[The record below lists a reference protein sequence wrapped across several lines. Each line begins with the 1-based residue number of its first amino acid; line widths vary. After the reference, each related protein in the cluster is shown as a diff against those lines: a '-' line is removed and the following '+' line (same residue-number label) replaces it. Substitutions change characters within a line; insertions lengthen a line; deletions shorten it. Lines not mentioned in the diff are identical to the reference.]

1 MIGLKNLIGQKRPV
15 QLLTNALQNGKMPH
29 AWLFTGEDGVGKK
42 TAALALAM
50 ISNCR
55 NPDQLAVGEPQGDG
69 QRLTCPRA
77 CGSCRPCKKI
87 AAGVHPEVRVLT
99 ASGANIRIDQ
109 VRSLCADLALKSD
122 EASRRFVIVDPA
134 GRMNAEAA
142 NALLKILEEPPEHT
156 VFVLIAADTGD
167 LLPTIVSRC
176 QHIRFHPIT
185 PADIER
191 YLRDQCQTDPQQ
203 AMIVAALARGSL
215 GRAIEMAAQDWFS
228 RRNFFIGQLG
238 SLPELPRSL
247 RHVLAET
254 LAKDKD
260 RMETN
265 LEIMKNWFRDMA
277 VISSAPERIYN
288 RDIPEQLKQAGNRI
302 SIDRIIEKTDAIAAA
317 EKALTTNANARL
329 VMDELVEALAVQ
341 GGKTY

>member
-1 MIGLKNLIGQKRPV
+1 MIGLKDLIGQKRPV
-15 QLLTNALQNGKMPH
+15 QLLANALQNGKMPH

-50 ISNCR
+50 ISNCQ
-55 NPDQLAVGEPQGDG
+55 NPDLTGRPASPADG
-69 QRLTCPRA
+69 QSRGWPRA

-87 AAGVHPEVRVLT
+87 AAGVHPEVRVL
-99 ASGANIRIDQ
+99 APSGPNIRIDRI
-109 VRSLCADLALKSD
+109 RSLCSDLALKSD
-122 EASRRFVIVDPA
+122 ERSWRFVIIDPA

-185 PADIER
+185 PVDIER

-215 GRAIEMAAQDWFS
+215 GRAIEMAAQDWS
-228 RRNFFIGQLG
+228 ARRDFFIRQL
-238 SLPELPRSL
+238 SKLPAQPRGL
-247 RHVLAET
+247 RHVLAEIM
-254 LAKDKD
+254 AKDKD
-260 RMETN
+260 RIEAN
-265 LEIMKNWFRDMA
+265 LEIMKNWYRDLA
-277 VISSAPERIYN
+277 VYSAAPELLYN
-288 RDIPEQLKQAGNRI
+288 RDISDQVYRSGSQTTMDQIL
-302 SIDRIIEKTDAIAAA
+302 EKTDAIAAA